1 MKILS
6 SVIAVSAASA
16 LLLSGCSS
24 AAPAEEKK
32 KSESV
37 EVEQGFFEKS
47 ITLPA
52 SLVEGQ
58 DFSAYEAE
66 MLGQGATSVVQN
78 ADGSVTIK
86 MPDAVHQA
94 MLDKMLVA
102 MDQSIDESIAEQAG
116 VIADVTYNKSVS
128 EFTVTVDRAGYES
141 SFGAGFIAMSLGL
154 QGMFYQLFN
163 GVAEP
168 KTTINF
174 VDGAT
179 GEVFDTVV
187 YPDAM
192 QSSE

>member
-1 MKILS
+1 MKIKS
-6 SVIAVSAASA
+6 SVLAVSMASA
-16 LLLSGCSS
+16 LLLSGCTT
-24 AAPAEEKK
+24 AAPDVEKK
-32 KSESV
+32 ESESV

-58 DFSAYEAE
+58 DFATYEAE

-102 MDQSIDESIAEQAG
+102 MDESIEQSIVEQAG
-116 VIADVTYNKSVS
+116 VISDVTYNEAVT
-128 EFTVTVDRAGYES
+128 EFTVTVDRAGFES
-141 SFGAGFIAMSLGL
+141 SFGAGFIALSLGL

-168 KTTINF
+168 KTTINY

>member
-1 MKILS
+1 MKIKS
-6 SVIAVSAASA
+6 SVIAVSVASA
-16 LLLSGCSS
+16 LLLSGCTTS
-24 AAPAEEKK
+24 APAAEKK
-32 KSESV
+32 ESESV

-58 DFSAYEAE
+58 DFATYEAE

-94 MLDKMLVA
+94 MLDKMLIA
-102 MDQSIDESIAEQAG
+102 MDESIDQSIVEQAG
-116 VIADVTYNKSVS
+116 VITDVTYNKAVS
-128 EFTVTVDRAGYES
+128 EFTVTVDRAGFES
-141 SFGAGFIAMSLGL
+141 SFGAGFIALSLGL

-168 KTTINF
+168 KTTINY

>member
-1 MKILS
+1 MKIMTTI
-6 SVIAVSAASA
+6 VAVSAASA
-16 LLLSGCSS
+16 LLLTGCS
-24 AAPAEEKK
+24 APAAENKDS
-32 KSESV
+32 KSI

-58 DFSAYEAE
+58 DFATYQAD
-66 MLGQGATSVVQN
+66 MLAQGVTSVTQN
-78 ADGSVTIK
+78 EDGSVTIK
-86 MPDAVHQA
+86 MPDAVHQV
-94 MLDKMLVA
+94 MLDKMLVS
-102 MDQSIDESIAEQAG
+102 MDESIDQAIVDQAG
-116 VIADVTYNKSVS
+116 VVTDISYNKSVS
-128 EFTVTVDRAGYES
+128 EFSVTVDKAGFES
-141 SFGAGFIAMSLGL
+141 SIGAGFIGLSLGL

-192 QSSE
+192 QTTE